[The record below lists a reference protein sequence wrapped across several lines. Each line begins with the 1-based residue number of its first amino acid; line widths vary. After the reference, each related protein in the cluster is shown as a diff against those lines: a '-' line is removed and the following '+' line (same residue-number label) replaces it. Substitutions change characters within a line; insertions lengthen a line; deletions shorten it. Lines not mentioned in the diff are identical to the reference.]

1 MISQHCSDLL
11 SRHLAQLNPAQ
22 KEAVETVQGRLLILA
37 GAGSGK
43 TKVLTLRM
51 AHLILNLSVSPKSIL
66 GLTFTN
72 KAAEEMAHRLAVIVD
87 TAKAQEVTL
96 STFHGF
102 CMQIL
107 RSEIGRLGYTPQF
120 TLYDEKDVQ
129 RLIVMIA
136 RDELGHESETLP
148 SLAGTLQA
156 IAWAKNRGL
165 KEEEIVDTSSQWHQG
180 FTRTVYRRLQ
190 DSLRA
195 YNAVD
200 FDNLLTLTLE
210 LFENHP
216 DVLEKYQDRYQ
227 YIMIDEYQD
236 TNPVQYRIAALLAAK
251 YNNLCVVGDDDQSI
265 YGWRGA
271 EVRNILDFRDALTI
285 KLEQNYR
292 STNMVLKAA
301 NSVIEKN
308 TERHPKVLWSKNGEG
323 SPIELFHAPK
333 EEDEAQGVAYRIVK
347 IKESQGLMWKDIAIL
362 YRSNALSRPF
372 EFSLMRQPWNDG
384 DKWVTGVPYQVFGGQ
399 EFYER
404 REVKDL
410 FAYMRVIHNPMDQEA
425 ILRVINQPRRGIGEV
440 TLDMITRRNRV
451 EGIPLWNVLK
461 EALENETLKQ
471 EIPAKAQKGIQE
483 FVQTIERAAEVF
495 QQQPMDSALKWLV
508 EHINYRKAIHEE
520 VKSAQMRL
528 FKWGNVEEFI
538 ASLSEQK
545 NLREFIQSTPLE
557 TNWNKKQRGLDE
569 DKVTMMTF
577 HSAKG
582 LEFKAVFLVGIE
594 DHIIPHEKS
603 MKQTGL
609 EEERRLM
616 YVAITRAK
624 QFLTISM
631 SRQRKRMGQDYPSQP
646 SRFLF
651 DIPKECLSLV
661 PWAL

>member
-1 MISQHCSDLL
+1 MTSQPSSHLL
-11 SRHLAQLNPAQ
+11 ARLLAQLNPAQ
-22 KEAVETVQGRLLILA
+22 KDAVETIHGRLLVLA

-51 AHLILNLSVSPKSIL
+51 AHLVQHHQVHPKSIL

-72 KAAEEMAHRLAVIVD
+72 KAAEEMNHRLAVLID
-87 TAKAQEVTL
+87 PDSAKQVTL

-102 CMQIL
+102 CMQVL
-107 RSEIGRLGYTPQF
+107 RSDIERLGYTSQF

-136 RDELGHESETLP
+136 RDELGHESETMP
-148 SLAGTLQA
+148 SLAGTMQA
-156 IAWAKNRGL
+156 INWAKNRGL
-165 KEEEIVDTSSQWHQG
+165 VEEEISDPDSQWHQG

-210 LFENHP
+210 LFEKHP
-216 DVLEKYQDRYQ
+216 DILEKYQERFR

-236 TNPVQYRIAALLAAK
+236 TNPVQYKIASLLAAK
-251 YNNLCVVGDDDQSI
+251 YGNLCVVGDDDQSI

-271 EVRNILDFRDALTI
+271 EVRNILDFNDARTI

-292 STNMVLKAA
+292 STNMILKAA

-308 TERHPKVLWSKNGEG
+308 TERHPKVLWSQNGDG
-323 SPIELFHAPK
+323 APIELFHAPK
-333 EEDEAQGVAYRIVK
+333 EENEAQAVAYRIVK
-347 IKESQGLMWKDIAIL
+347 LKESMGLMWKDIAIL

-372 EFSLMRQPWNDG
+372 EFALMRQPWNDG

-410 FAYMRVIHNPMDQEA
+410 FAYMRVIHNPLDQEA
-425 ILRVINQPRRGIGEV
+425 ILRIINQPRRGIGEA
-440 TLDMITRRNRV
+440 TLDAITKRNRAEKV
-451 EGIPLWNVLK
+451 PLWDALI
-461 EALENETLKQ
+461 ETLENEAYRS
-471 EIPAKAQKGIQE
+471 EIPSRALKGIEE
-483 FVQTIERAAEVF
+483 FVDTIELAAQTFEH
-495 QQQPMDSALKWLV
+495 QPMDQALRWLV
-508 EHINYRKAIHEE
+508 DKINYRKAIHEE

-528 FKWGNVEEFI
+528 FKWSNVEEFI
-538 ASLSEQK
+538 ASLAEQK
-545 NLREFIQSTPLE
+545 SLQDFVQSTPLE
-557 TNWNKKQRGLDE
+557 TNWNKKQQGLNE
-569 DKVTMMTF
+569 NKVTLMTL

-624 QFLTISM
+624 QYLTISM

-651 DIPKECLSLV
+651 DIPKECLNLV
-661 PWAL
+661 SWA

>member
-1 MISQHCSDLL
+1 MTSQSSSNLL
-11 SRHLAQLNPAQ
+11 AQLLAQLNPAQ
-22 KEAVETVQGRLLILA
+22 KDAVETIHGRLLVLA

-51 AHLILNLSVSPKSIL
+51 AHLVQHHRVHPKSIL

-72 KAAEEMAHRLAVIVD
+72 KAAEEMNHRLAVLID
-87 TAKAQEVTL
+87 PDSAKQVTL

-102 CMQIL
+102 CMQVL
-107 RSEIGRLGYTPQF
+107 RSDIERLGYTSQF

-136 RDELGHESETLP
+136 RDELGHESETMP
-148 SLAGTLQA
+148 SLAGTMQA
-156 IAWAKNRGL
+156 INWAKNRGL
-165 KEEEIVDTSSQWHQG
+165 VEEEISDPDSQWHQG

-210 LFENHP
+210 LFEKHP
-216 DVLEKYQDRYQ
+216 DILEKYQERFR

-236 TNPVQYRIAALLAAK
+236 TNPVQYKIASLLAAK
-251 YNNLCVVGDDDQSI
+251 YGNLCVVGDDDQSI

-271 EVRNILDFRDALTI
+271 EVRNILDFNDARTI

-292 STNMVLKAA
+292 STNMILKAA

-308 TERHPKVLWSKNGEG
+308 TERHPKVLWSQNGEG
-323 SPIELFHAPK
+323 APIELFHAPK
-333 EEDEAQGVAYRIVK
+333 EENEAQAVAYRIVK
-347 IKESQGLMWKDIAIL
+347 LKESMGLMWKDIAIL

-372 EFSLMRQPWNDG
+372 EFALMRQPWNDG

-410 FAYMRVIHNPMDQEA
+410 FAYMRVIHNPLDQEA
-425 ILRVINQPRRGIGEV
+425 ILRIINQPRRGIGEA
-440 TLDMITRRNRV
+440 TLDAITKRNRAEKV
-451 EGIPLWNVLK
+451 PLWDALI
-461 EALENETLKQ
+461 ETLENEAYRS
-471 EIPAKAQKGIQE
+471 EIPSRALKGIEE
-483 FVQTIERAAEVF
+483 FVDTIELAAQTFEH
-495 QQQPMDSALKWLV
+495 QPMDQALRWLV
-508 EHINYRKAIHEE
+508 DKINYRKAIHEE

-528 FKWGNVEEFI
+528 FKWSNVEEFI
-538 ASLSEQK
+538 ASLAEQK
-545 NLREFIQSTPLE
+545 SLQDFVQNTPLE
-557 TNWNKKQRGLDE
+557 TNWNKKQQGLNE
-569 DKVTMMTF
+569 NKVTMMTL

-624 QFLTISM
+624 QYLTISM

-651 DIPKECLSLV
+651 DIPKDCLNLV
-661 PWAL
+661 SWA